1 VSDTGILPP
10 PGPARRLALA
20 HLADAAGNGLFLS
33 GSAVYF
39 TRVTGLS
46 TTEVGLGLSAAGL
59 AGAVGGV
66 VLGRIADRRCPRT
79 TLLVLLVAQALA
91 FALYPAVHSP
101 VAFLAVVVPL
111 GFAEAG
117 CGPVFGALVAHLAGP
132 ADRVV
137 TRGRLRVLFNI
148 GFAAGAGLAGVAL
161 AGPGRLVAAI
171 PAGNGASFL
180 LAAALVT
187 GIPRVAARTA
197 ACSAK
202 RRALRD
208 VAFLRI
214 VALSGVLAL
223 HASTLLVALPLWT
236 VTRTAAP
243 RWIVPVLL
251 LGNAGLV
258 IAFQVRVTRRVSA
271 VADAA
276 RAARMAA
283 AAFTGG
289 CALAALAG
297 AAGRVGAVACLVG
310 AVALL
315 TGAEMA
321 QSASGWAL
329 SYGLS
334 PDDAHGEYQGV
345 FALHMT
351 AQMVVGPAL
360 LTGVAVA
367 HGMAGWLV
375 TAGLVT
381 VAGGLMAPA
390 VRAAERRPVPPATEP
405 APGPAPPP
413 SAAPSTGPGRATPR
427 FATAPGAPP
436 PPA

>member
-46 TTEVGLGLSAAGL
+46 VAEVGFGLSAAGL

-66 VLGRIADRRCPRT
+66 VLGRVADRRCPRT
-79 TLLVLLVAQALA
+79 TLLVLLLAQALA
-91 FALYPAVHSP
+91 FTLYPAVHSP
-101 VAFLAVVVPL
+101 AAFVAVVVPL

-132 ADRVV
+132 AERVV
-137 TRGRLRVLFNI
+137 TRGRLRVLFNV

-161 AGPGRLVAAI
+161 AGPGRLLAAI
-171 PAGNGASFL
+171 PVGNGVSFL
-180 LAAALVT
+180 AAAALVA
-187 GIPRVAARTA
+187 GIPRVAARPGGGPSRA
-197 ACSAK
+197 
-202 RRALRD
+202 RALRD
-208 VAFLRI
+208 RAFLRI
-214 VALSGVLAL
+214 VALSGILAL
-223 HASTLLVALPLWT
+223 HASMLLVALPLWT

-243 RWIVPVLL
+243 RWVVPVLL
-251 LGNAGLV
+251 LGNTGLV
-258 IAFQVRVTRRVSA
+258 IAFQVRVTHRFST
-271 VADAA
+271 VACAG
-276 RAARMAA
+276 RAARLAA
-283 AAFTGG
+283 ATFGGG
-289 CALAALAG
+289 CGLAALAG
-297 AAGRVGAVACLVG
+297 AAGPVGATACLAG
-310 AVALL
+310 AVVLL
-315 TGAEMA
+315 SGAEMV
-321 QSASGWAL
+321 QSASGWAVA
-329 SYGLS
+329 YGLA

-367 HGMAGWLV
+367 HGPAGWL
-375 TAGLVT
+375 LVAAL
-381 VAGGLMAPA
+381 VAAAGGLMAPA
-390 VRAAERRPVPPATEP
+390 VRAAALPN
-405 APGPAPPP
+405 
-413 SAAPSTGPGRATPR
+413 AAPNTAPGRAMPR
-427 FATAPGAPP
+427 LATAPGAPR